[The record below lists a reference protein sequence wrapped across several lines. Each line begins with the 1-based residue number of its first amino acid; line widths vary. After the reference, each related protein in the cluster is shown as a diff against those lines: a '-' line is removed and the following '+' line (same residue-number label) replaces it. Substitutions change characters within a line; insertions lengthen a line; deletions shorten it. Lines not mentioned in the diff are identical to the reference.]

1 MRVLITGANGF
12 VGRAFC
18 AEAKK
23 RGASVRGAVRIAGVS
38 IDYCEPT
45 VVGEIDGETNWS
57 TALEGC
63 HWVVH
68 TAARVHVKVKST
80 NLELAEYR
88 RVNVEGTL
96 NLARQ
101 CAQNG
106 VKRFLFLSSIKVNGE
121 NTDLGEPFR
130 TDSAPNPKDAYG
142 ISKFEAELGLWK
154 IAAESS
160 MQIVIVRP
168 PLVYG
173 PGVKANF
180 RMMMKCLSLGLPL
193 PLGAARDN
201 RRSMVSIDNLVDFIW
216 TCLTHPRAASQTF
229 LISDGEDLSTRDL
242 LNRLGKAMDK
252 PTKLIP
258 IPLGLLKLFTKI
270 AGLEAIGSKLFDS
283 LQVDISKTATDLNW
297 RPLIDVDEG
306 LRRTA
311 LGHIA

>member
-1 MRVLITGANGF
+1 
-12 VGRAFC
+12 
-18 AEAKK
+18 
-23 RGASVRGAVRIAGVS
+23 
-38 IDYCEPT
+38 
-45 VVGEIDGETNWS
+45 
-57 TALEGC
+57 
-63 HWVVH
+63 
-68 TAARVHVKVKST
+68 
-80 NLELAEYR
+80 
-88 RVNVEGTL
+88 VNVEGTL